1 MSDHGRGHPAMRY
14 AWLSLATSMV
24 TILLKMG
31 AWWLTG
37 SVGLLSDAIEGF
49 VNVVAALVALSVL
62 MYSSH
67 APDRE
72 HNFGHEKAEYFS
84 SGIEGALIL
93 VAAGAIVWNAVPRLL
108 EPQELERAG
117 LGLGLAFVAGLA
129 NALCAWAMLRAAR
142 RHRSITLEADARH
155 LLADVWT
162 TAGVLVGVMLVEV
175 TGYARLDPI
184 VALAVAV
191 QILWTGGHLMLR
203 SFEGLMDR
211 AMPEEDLAVV
221 RTVLETL
228 RGEGGD
234 YHALRTRVA
243 GAKSFAN
250 VHVLVPGKMS
260 VQAGHD
266 LVERLETEV
275 REKLPHVELLTH
287 LEPLEDPRSWDDPEA
302 PRSTF

>member
-1 MSDHGRGHPAMRY
+1 MNGQGQRTPVAY
-14 AWLSLATSMV
+14 AWLSLVTSIAT
-24 TILLKMG
+24 IFLKLA

-49 VNVVAALVALSVL
+49 VNVFAALVALAVL

-84 SGIEGALIL
+84 SGIEGALIF
-93 VAAGAIVWNAVPRLL
+93 VAAGAIVWSAMPRLL
-108 EPQELERAG
+108 EPQPLEQMGAG
-117 LGLGLAFVAGLA
+117 LVLAILAAAA
-129 NALCAWAMLRAAR
+129 NAGCAWAMLRAAR

-155 LLADVWT
+155 LLADVIT
-162 TAGVLVGVMLVEV
+162 TVGVLVGVVLVFV
-175 TGYARLDPI
+175 TGWYRLDPI

-191 QILWTGGHLMLR
+191 HILWTGGHLMVR

-211 AMPEEDLAVV
+211 AMPEEDLAVI
-221 RTVLETL
+221 REVLGNL
-228 RGEGGD
+228 RKEGGE

-250 VHVLVPGKMS
+250 VHVLVPGNMS

-266 LVERLETEV
+266 LVERLEAEV

-287 LEPLEDPRSWDDPEA
+287 LEPIEDPRSWDDPDA
-302 PRSTF
+302 PRTTS